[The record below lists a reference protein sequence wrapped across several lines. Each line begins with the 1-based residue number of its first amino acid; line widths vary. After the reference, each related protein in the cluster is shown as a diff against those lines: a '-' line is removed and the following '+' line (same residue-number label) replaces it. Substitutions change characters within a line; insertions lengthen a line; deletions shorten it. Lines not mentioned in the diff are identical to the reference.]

1 MGIFSRMTDI
11 INANLNAM
19 LDKAEDPEKMVR
31 LIIQEMEDTLVEVR
45 STSVRSIA
53 RKKEL
58 QRQIAQ
64 LQGDAAEWQRKAEL
78 AMSKDRED
86 LSRAALAARTRAGD
100 HAVDSEKELK
110 HVEDEI
116 VKLDDDTGKLK
127 AKLADA
133 KQRQKTIILRAASAD
148 SRLKVKRQIHDGR
161 MDNAMLKF
169 EQYEAKID
177 GLEAQLESYDLG
189 QARTLKDQFAELERG
204 EKLEAELDQLRSSSA
219 SPSRRRPTR
228 NRMSA
233 ETATPGADG
242 ERSRSDCADFRDF
255 RAVHCPAVDRPEL
268 PVAQARGRNPGGRRS
283 RPEREPDVDR
293 RQAGEAARCDRDD
306 SGSRSARVET

>member
-1 MGIFSRMTDI
+1 
-11 INANLNAM
+11 M

-45 STSVRSIA
+45 STSVRTIA

-58 QRQIAQ
+58 QRQIAH
-64 LQGDAAEWQRKAEL
+64 LHGEGAEWQRKAEL

-86 LSRAALAARTRAGD
+86 LARAALAARTRTQD
-100 HAVDSEKELK
+100 HAGECEKELK
-110 HVEDEI
+110 HVEDEL

-148 SRLKVKRQIHDGR
+148 SRLKVKRQINDGR
-161 MDNAMLKF
+161 MDNAMVRF

-189 QARTLKDQFAELERG
+189 QARTLKDQFAELEQG
-204 EKLEAELDQLRSSSA
+204 EKLEAELDQLRSRLGK
-219 SPSRRRPTR
+219 PK
-228 NRMSA
+228 
-233 ETATPGADG
+233 
-242 ERSRSDCADFRDF
+242 
-255 RAVHCPAVDRPEL
+255 PA
-268 PVAQARGRNPGGRRS
+268 
-283 RPEREPDVDR
+283 
-293 RQAGEAARCDRDD
+293 AGDKK
-306 SGSRSARVET
+306 